1 LKKQLDH
8 RQLNSNEQQIS
19 NMSDEEKQRKRYIT
33 KKGYDKQQALLRW
46 LVLDER
52 PKVTQEVTVA
62 AAHGDRSEN
71 YEYML
76 GKRKLRQIDG
86 KIHRLQ
92 KQLASYEVVDPST
105 RPKVDKAF
113 FGATVTLETEEGE
126 EITYQIMGSDELEE
140 EVGINKLSY
149 EAPLGRALLGK
160 REGDD
165 VVLKLP
171 TGNTT
176 YILLKVEWR

>member
-1 LKKQLDH
+1 MSN
-8 RQLNSNEQQIS
+8 RQRDPKSS
-19 NMSDEEKQRKRYIT
+19 GEEKASKRYIT

-92 KQLASYEVVDPST
+92 KQLASYEIVDPAT
-105 RPKVDKAF
+105 RPKVDRAF
-113 FGATVTLETEEGE
+113 FGATVTLETEAGD
-126 EITYQIMGSDELEE
+126 EIIYQIVGSDELEE
-140 EVGINKLSY
+140 VEGLNKLSY

-160 REGDD
+160 QEGDD
-165 VVLKLP
+165 VTLRLP
-171 TGNTT
+171 SGNTT
-176 YILLKVEWR
+176 YSLLKVEWK

>member
-1 LKKQLDH
+1 MSN
-8 RQLNSNEQQIS
+8 RQRDQKTSG
-19 NMSDEEKQRKRYIT
+19 DEKAPKRYIT

-92 KQLASYEVVDPST
+92 KQLASYEVVDPAT
-105 RPKVDKAF
+105 RPKVDRAF
-113 FGATVTLETEEGE
+113 FGATVTLETEAGD
-126 EITYQIMGSDELEE
+126 EIIYQIVGSDELEE
-140 EVGINKLSY
+140 VEGLNKLSY

-160 REGDD
+160 QEGDD
-165 VVLKLP
+165 VTLRLP
-171 TGNTT
+171 GGTTT
-176 YILLKVEWR
+176 YSLIKVEWK

>member
-1 LKKQLDH
+1 MSN
-8 RQLNSNEQQIS
+8 RQRDPKSS
-19 NMSDEEKQRKRYIT
+19 SEEKASKRYIT

-92 KQLASYEVVDPST
+92 KQLASYEIVDPAT
-105 RPKVDKAF
+105 RPKVDRAF
-113 FGATVTLETEEGE
+113 FGATVTLETEAGDV
-126 EITYQIMGSDELEE
+126 GSDELEE
-140 EVGINKLSY
+140 VEGLNKLSY

-160 REGDD
+160 QEGDE
-165 VVLKLP
+165 VTLRLP
-171 TGNTT
+171 GGATT
-176 YILLKVEWR
+176 YSLVKVEWK